1 MESIRQLSTQAEAK
15 VLYALRNPYL
25 MTGIKVFLVLYA
37 THFAPRMPE
46 SVTKVLQN
54 TYVKILALFL
64 MLYLA
69 DLDFQLA
76 LLVAIVFVLGVN
88 VLSGRDVLE
97 SYADF
102 SKEYKSDS
110 NFQLIEPKAY
120 IYPGCQNLTM
130 ADLEKVF
137 QGDFAKMQETVHY
150 TYQELLKNLKG
161 TDKEILKKISYA
173 TGLPYNVDWSKG
185 DEVAPYIGTLLM
197 YHGFNISDS
206 CTAPK

>member
-1 MESIRQLSTQAEAK
+1 
-15 VLYALRNPYL
+15 
-25 MTGIKVFLVLYA
+25 
-37 THFAPRMPE
+37 
-46 SVTKVLQN
+46 
-54 TYVKILALFL
+54 
-64 MLYLA
+64 
-69 DLDFQLA
+69 
-76 LLVAIVFVLGVN
+76 
-88 VLSGRDVLE
+88 
-97 SYADF
+97 
-102 SKEYKSDS
+102 
-110 NFQLIEPKAY
+110 
-120 IYPGCQNLTM
+120 M